1 MRRISLKPAPGK
13 QSGRSY
19 LKKANTKKGWQSGSR
34 GKSNCSGSVSPSRHS
49 KKKKKKERHSEAKGV
64 DWYTPIIPESGR
76 LRKKDHAFKH
86 SLEYIV

>member
-1 MRRISLKPAPGK
+1 
-13 QSGRSY
+13 
-19 LKKANTKKGWQSGSR
+19 
-34 GKSNCSGSVSPSRHS
+34 VSPSPHK